1 MKVVIDL
8 NVILDVF
15 QKREPHYGASA
26 RILASAAKGEMEA
39 LLPSH
44 CLTTLHYITTKH
56 ADTDAADA
64 AIDWVL
70 SELRVQPEDEKIY
83 LRARSL
89 PLADFED
96 AVVAACAEKAKCA
109 CVITRNVS
117 DFQKSPVTAM
127 TPEEFLAT
135 LPAQDEKNTIT

>member
-26 RILASAAKGEMEA
+26 RVLASAAKGEMEG

-44 CLTTLHYITTKH
+44 CLTTLHYITTKY
-56 ADTDAADA
+56 ADTNAADA

-70 SELRVQPEDEKIY
+70 SELSVQPEDEKIY
-83 LRARSL
+83 LRARNL
-89 PLADFED
+89 PLDDFED
-96 AVVAACAEKAKCA
+96 AVVAASAETAKCN
-109 CVITRNVS
+109 CIITRNVS
-117 DFQKSPVTAM
+117 DFEKSPVTAM

-135 LPAQDEKNTIT
+135 LPPQDEKTS